1 MKRWHAISIVIFFSC
16 ISTRAVADSE
26 AERRTLVGLPGVYVH
41 IAPTEEPL
49 IKAGIDDA
57 SLRTEVEVQLRMAGV
72 PLLTQEQS
80 LHTPGIP
87 WLYLTVGSVKSS
99 QERAYGWSMRLML
112 RQRVCLERDP
122 KLCEVCTTWETSRFG
137 TVGTRK
143 LGTIKEEAGNLTK
156 EFANAYLAVN
166 AKK

>member
-1 MKRWHAISIVIFFSC
+1 VKRSHAIAIAVLVACSAA
-16 ISTRAVADSE
+16 RAAADSE
-26 AERRTLVGLPGVYVH
+26 AERRTLAGLPGVYVH
-41 IAPTEEPL
+41 IAPTEEQL
-49 IKAGIDDA
+49 VKSGIDEA
-57 SLRTEVEVQLRMAGV
+57 ALRTEVELQMRVAGV

-87 WLYLTVGSVKSS
+87 WLFLATSTVKSS
-99 QERAYGWSMRLML
+99 QERAYGWSMRLQL

-122 KLCEVCTTWETSRFG
+122 KLCEVCTTWESARFG

-143 LGTIKEEAGNLTK
+143 LGTIKEEAGNLAK

-166 AKK
+166 PKK

>member
-1 MKRWHAISIVIFFSC
+1 MKRFCAVSTAFLFAFIA
-16 ISTRAVADSE
+16 TRAAADSE
-26 AERRTLVGLPGVYVH
+26 AERRTLAGLPGIYVH

-49 IKAGIDDA
+49 VKAGIDAA
-57 SLRTEVEVQLRMAGV
+57 SLRTEVELQLRMAGV

-87 WLYLTVGSVKSS
+87 WLYLSASSVKSS
-99 QERAYGWSMRLML
+99 QERAYGWSMRLQL

-122 KLCEVCTTWETSRFG
+122 KLCEVCTTWETARFG

-143 LGTIKEEAGNLTK
+143 LGTVKEEAGNLTK
-156 EFANAYLAVN
+156 EFVNAYLAVN
-166 AKK
+166 PKK